1 MTESVLEL
9 TGATF
14 DEEVAASAVPV
25 LVEVGA
31 QWCPPCRLM
40 APVLRAVAA
49 EHGDRLRVLSLDADD
64 HPEVVSRFGVRS
76 LPTMLVFRD
85 GQLAG
90 RMVGARAKARLLEEL
105 ADLLR

>member
-1 MTESVLEL
+1 MTEGVLEL

-14 DEEVAASAVPV
+14 DEEVAGSAGPV

-31 QWCPPCRLM
+31 AWCPPCRLM
-40 APVLRAVAA
+40 EPVLKAVAA
-49 EHGDRLRVLSLDADD
+49 EQGDRMRVLSLDADD
-64 HPEVVSRFGVRS
+64 HPGLVSRFGVRS
-76 LPTMLVFRD
+76 LPTLLVFRD

-90 RMVGARAKARLLEEL
+90 RLVGARAKARLLEEL